1 MNCKN
6 VKKYILQLFESEVF
20 CLFGLFKCKDK
31 FSSNT
36 YCTDHIN
43 VLLMCIDD
51 LFYNCKSKAG
61 SFAVF
66 SAGGID
72 FVKAV
77 PYFGKTLFGDSGS
90 VVFYRDKNFSM
101 VDSGFQC
108 DR

>member
-66 SAGGID
+66 SA
-72 FVKAV
+72 
-77 PYFGKTLFGDSGS
+77 
-90 VVFYRDKNFSM
+90 
-101 VDSGFQC
+101 
-108 DR
+108 